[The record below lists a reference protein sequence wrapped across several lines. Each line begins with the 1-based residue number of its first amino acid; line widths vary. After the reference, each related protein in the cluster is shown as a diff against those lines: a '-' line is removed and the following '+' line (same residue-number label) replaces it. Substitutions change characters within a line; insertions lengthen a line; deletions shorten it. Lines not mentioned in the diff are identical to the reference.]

1 MLYLT
6 YSIQQGL
13 LYGAAI
19 TGYLLLMMMTVN
31 PRIWGYSDYPERVK
45 RKVRPPTDEEKRR
58 VWLVAAPYFL
68 FMPLYP
74 VYSVLQLKAM
84 MGGAIAFP
92 DALTHLLVLAAM
104 ATFGDLVIL
113 DWLIISKIT
122 PRFVVIE
129 GSEPADYKDFTHHYV
144 GHVYASLIIVAL
156 CAAIAYAVSVL

>member
-1 MLYLT
+1 MLNLA

-19 TGYLLLMMMTVN
+19 TGYLLLMMVTVN
-31 PRIWGYSDYPERVK
+31 PRVWGYSDYPERVK
-45 RKVRPPTDEEKRR
+45 RKVQPPTGEEKKLAL
-58 VWLVAAPYFL
+58 LVAAPYFL

-74 VYSVLQLKAM
+74 VYSVLQLKTM
-84 MGGAIAFP
+84 MGGAITFH
-92 DALTHLLVLAAM
+92 DALIHLLVLAAM

-122 PRFVVIE
+122 PGFVVIE

-144 GHVYASLIIVAL
+144 GHAYASVVIVAI
-156 CAAIAYAVSVL
+156 CVVVSYAVSVL